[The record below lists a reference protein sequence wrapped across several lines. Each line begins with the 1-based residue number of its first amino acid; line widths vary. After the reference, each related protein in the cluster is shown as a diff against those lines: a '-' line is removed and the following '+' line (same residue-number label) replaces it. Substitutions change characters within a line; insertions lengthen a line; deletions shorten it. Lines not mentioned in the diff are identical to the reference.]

1 MPRYGNFKGGLSRFD
16 RRCST
21 LAFLTKLVISGF
33 NTDVEFGG
41 VTYHIQTED
50 KGLETP
56 IILSLVYDRGTI
68 LAAKR
73 QPYDDLVDKGFDEK
87 VLADRLNKQHKTIC
101 AAIKKGRIQ
110 ELKAHTDQARNG
122 KKLLQPEPAFAE
134 VLEVVPTVVD
144 GLSQTSIPVVP
155 VIVEADS
162 ESFPEEIDAFDELA
176 SPIPMPK
183 APVVFAKKPQKHNS
197 VPVIENALV
206 IDLPE
211 PLPFEAVRIVSDL
224 AGMDRPESSKLGLEL
239 IGDDTFYG
247 GTKAYVTVMVCRGS
261 GRKVVAGA
269 EVMVKL
275 LGSSFRPLIF
285 HSQTDNNGI
294 TTVGVQIPSF
304 HSGRASILVRAINKG
319 EEVEV
324 RRPIIHG

>member
-1 MPRYGNFKGGLSRFD
+1 
-16 RRCST
+16 
-21 LAFLTKLVISGF
+21 VISGF
-33 NTDVEFGG
+33 NTDVEYGG

-56 IILSLVYDRGTI
+56 IILSLVYDRGII

-73 QPYDDLVDKGFDEK
+73 QPYDDLLEKGFDEK
-87 VLADRLNKQHKTIC
+87 LIADRLTKQHKTIC

-110 ELKAHTDQARNG
+110 ELKAHTEQKRSDKATVRAG
-122 KKLLQPEPAFAE
+122 IGVTE
-134 VLEVVPTVVD
+134 VLDVVPMVVETAHPD
-144 GLSQTSIPVVP
+144 PIPLVP
-155 VIVEADS
+155 VIVESDS
-162 ESFPEEIDAFDELA
+162 DVFPDTIDTIDDLPA
-176 SPIPMPK
+176 PIPMPK
-183 APVVFAKKPQKHNS
+183 APVAFAKKPEMHNS
-197 VPVIENALV
+197 VPVVESATL

-224 AGMDRPESSKLGLEL
+224 AGTDRPETSKLSLEL
-239 IGDDTFYG
+239 LGDDAFFG
-247 GTKAYVTVMVCRGS
+247 GTKAYITVMVCRGS
-261 GRKVVAGA
+261 GRKVVQGA
-269 EVMVKL
+269 EVMIKL

-285 HSQTDNNGI
+285 HSQTDKNGI
-294 TTVGVQIPSF
+294 ATVGVQIPSF

>member
-1 MPRYGNFKGGLSRFD
+1 MI
-16 RRCST
+16 T
-21 LAFLTKLVISGF
+21 GF

-50 KGLETP
+50 KGLDTP

-73 QPYDDLVDKGFDEK
+73 QPYDDLIEKGFDERL
-87 VLADRLNKQHKTIC
+87 LADRLTKQHKTIC
-101 AAIKKGRIQ
+101 AAIKKGRIE
-110 ELKAHTDQARNG
+110 ELKVHTRQKRNG
-122 KKLLQPEPAFAE
+122 MRFAPPAETLAD
-134 VLEVVPTVVD
+134 VLEVVPTIVNPAVQ
-144 GLSQTSIPVVP
+144 SPIPIVP

-162 ESFPEEIDAFDELA
+162 DGFPDEIDAFDELA

-183 APVVFAKKPQKHNS
+183 APVSFPKKAERHAS
-197 VPVIENALV
+197 VPVIEHAKV

-211 PLPFEAVRIVSDL
+211 PLPFEAVSVVSDL
-224 AGMDRPESSKLGLEL
+224 AGTDRPESTKLSLEL
-239 IGDDTFYG
+239 IGDDNFFG
-247 GTKAYVTVMVCRGS
+247 GSKAYVTVMVCRGN
-261 GRKVVAGA
+261 GRKVVSGA

-275 LGSSFRPLIF
+275 LGTSFRPLIF
-285 HSQTDNNGI
+285 HSQTDKNGI
-294 TTVGVQIPSF
+294 STVGVQIPSF
-304 HSGRASILVRAINKG
+304 NSGRASILVRAINKG

>member
-1 MPRYGNFKGGLSRFD
+1 
-16 RRCST
+16 
-21 LAFLTKLVISGF
+21 VITGF
-33 NTDVEFGG
+33 NTDVQFGG

-73 QPYDDLVDKGFDEK
+73 QPYDDLLEKGFDEK
-87 VLADRLNKQHKTIC
+87 LLAERLTKQHKTIC
-101 AAIKKGRIQ
+101 AAIKKGRIE
-110 ELKAHTDQARNG
+110 ELKARTEEKRNG
-122 KKLLQPEPAFAE
+122 KRQSFAPEVVSE
-134 VLEVVPTVVD
+134 VVNVVPTIVD
-144 GLSQTSIPVVP
+144 SDLQLPMPVVP
-155 VIVEADS
+155 VVVTEADG
-162 ESFPEEIDAFDELA
+162 FDCQPDPFDDLA

-183 APVVFAKKPQKHNS
+183 APVVFAKKPDQHVS
-197 VPVIENALV
+197 VPVIESATLL
-206 IDLPE
+206 DLPE
-211 PLPFEAVRIVSDL
+211 PLPFEAVRVVSDL
-224 AGMDRPESSKLGLEL
+224 AGMERPESNKLGLEL
-239 IGDDTFYG
+239 IGGDSFFG

-261 GRKVVAGA
+261 GRKVVPGA

-294 TTVGVQIPSF
+294 STVAVQIPSF
-304 HSGRASILVRAINKG
+304 SSGRASILVRAINKG

>member
-1 MPRYGNFKGGLSRFD
+1 
-16 RRCST
+16 
-21 LAFLTKLVISGF
+21 VITGF

-50 KGLETP
+50 KGVDTP

-73 QPYDDLVDKGFDEK
+73 QPYDDLLAKGFDEK
-87 VLADRLNKQHKTIC
+87 LLTERLTKQHKTIC
-101 AAIKKGRIQ
+101 AAIKKGRIN
-110 ELKAHTDQARNG
+110 ELKDHTEQKRNG
-122 KKLLQPEPAFAE
+122 KKVPRPDEAFPDELELIPTIIDLEPGG
-134 VLEVVPTVVD
+134 VP
-144 GLSQTSIPVVP
+144 LIPV
-155 VIVEADS
+155 ILEASADVRDGS
-162 ESFPEEIDAFDELA
+162 NAFDDIA

-183 APVVFAKKPQKHNS
+183 APVAFAKKAQNHPS
-197 VPVIENALV
+197 IPVIENARV

-211 PLPFEAVRIVSDL
+211 PLPFEAVRVVSDL
-224 AGMDRPESSKLGLEL
+224 AGTDRPESSKLSLEL
-239 IGDDTFYG
+239 IGDDAFYG
-247 GTKAYVTVMVCRGS
+247 GTKAYVTVMVCRGN
-261 GRKVVAGA
+261 GRKIVSGA

-285 HSQTDNNGI
+285 HSQTDKNGI
-294 TTVGVQIPSF
+294 STVGVQIPSF
-304 HSGRASILVRAINKG
+304 SSGRASILVRAINKG